1 MHHTQRGLPGRPC
14 GPRFRRLRT
23 IALALRRLRC
33 KIQLRPHGEVMSRV
47 RRRQRDRQVLLRR
60 SVEDYRLDQK
70 LPT

>member
-1 MHHTQRGLPGRPC
+1 MHRTPRGLPGLPR
-14 GPRFRRLRT
+14 GPTFHRLQT

-33 KIQLRPHGEVMSRV
+33 KIQLRPHGEVMSRA
-47 RRRQRDRQVLLRR
+47 RRRQQDRQVLLQR